1 MAISPPSG
9 SRIAKNH
16 ANAGLWNSRGVP
28 APVSSRMTN
37 PKLYPGD
44 MDQVA
49 LLHVLAA
56 AQPAPAHAAA
66 IEDEGEAAFHQF
78 SSQLERLPRNSREQ
92 PCPIVIDRP
101 PRRIIAVPTQEL
113 VVVRLG
119 DARLPRA
126 TIQRFQRIAPVVSLV
141 GDQLGRRLGRRVAS
155 TALRCSAALARVPGI
170 VVVSPWSARCISA
183 ATTALVSRS
192 IACSG
197 L

>member
-119 DARLPRA
+119 DARTSTGHHPALSTHRASGIPCRRSTRQAPRTSASRLPH
-126 TIQRFQRIAPVVSLV
+126 
-141 GDQLGRRLGRRVAS
+141 
-155 TALRCSAALARVPGI
+155 
-170 VVVSPWSARCISA
+170 
-183 ATTALVSRS
+183 
-192 IACSG
+192 
-197 L
+197 